1 MVALVRGG
9 AGLRAAARKFG
20 VSHNTVK
27 FWVERA
33 RGRRLDR
40 VDWSE
45 RRRGPR
51 MPANKTPSQQEE
63 LVLNLRRQLKQHSDL
78 GECGAQAIRDELL
91 ARGQDQPP
99 STRTIARILERRG
112 AVDHRY
118 RVRRPPP
125 PPGWYLPEVAAGRAE
140 LDSFDIVEGLVIK
153 GGPDVEVL
161 NAKSLHGDLAASW
174 PREKMV
180 AKTVISCLL
189 QHWRQCGL
197 PSYVQFDNDT
207 RFQGPHNYPDTVG
220 RVIRVCLSLAVVPVF
235 APPRETGFQ
244 AAIENFNGQWQ
255 QKVWRRFR
263 HASLADLILR
273 SDKYIAAHRRRATT
287 RNAEASIRES
297 FPEGWRFRLTQSPRG
312 KIIFLRRTS
321 ETGAVRLLGRDFMV
335 DAVWLH
341 RLVRAE
347 VDLNAETIR
356 FYALRRRDPSQQP
369 LLKEVHYALPKPIS
383 KKWSAIADTLS

>member
-1 MVALVRGG
+1 MVRGG
-9 AGLRAAARKFG
+9 ASLRSAARRFG
-20 VSHNTVK
+20 VSHKTVK

-33 RGRRLDR
+33 GQQRLGR

-51 MPANKTPSQQEE
+51 RPNNKTRPEVEE
-63 LVLNLRRQLKQHSDL
+63 LVLEIRRELREHSDL
-78 GECGAQAIRDELL
+78 GEFGALAIRAELL
-91 ARGQDQPP
+91 RRMDNRPP
-99 STRTIARILERRG
+99 SPRTIGRILERRG
-112 AVDHRY
+112 AVDRRY

-153 GGPDVEVL
+153 GGQDVEVL
-161 NAKSLHGDLAASW
+161 NGKSLHGGLAASW
-174 PREKMV
+174 PREKVV
-180 AKTVISCLL
+180 AKTVMNCLL
-189 QHWRQCGL
+189 QHWRQFGV
-197 PSYVQFDNDT
+197 PGYVQFDNDT
-207 RFQGPHNYPDTVG
+207 RFQGPHNYPDAVG
-220 RVIRVCLSLAVVPVF
+220 RVIRVCLSLGVTPVF
-235 APPRETGFQ
+235 APPREPGFQ

-263 HASLADLILR
+263 HASLTDLIQR
-273 SDKYIAAHRRRATT
+273 SDKYIAAYRRRATART
-287 RNAEASIRES
+287 PEASLRGS

-321 ETGAVRLLGRDFMV
+321 ETGTVRLLGRDFV
-335 DAVWLH
+335 VSASWLH

-356 FYALRRRDPSQQP
+356 FYALRRRDPSQHP

-383 KKWSAIADTLS
+383 KKWSAIADSLT